1 MENKP
6 KTMKTTEAFSRPSAT
21 SADLASEPSAEPFD
35 PQQITIR
42 IYHNMDMILKLQ
54 VDSPFSERPLVYMWG
69 CWL

>member
-6 KTMKTTEAFSRPSAT
+6 KTIKTTEAFSRPSAT
-21 SADLASEPSAEPFD
+21 SADLVSEPSAEPYD

-54 VDSPFSERPLVYMWG
+54 VDR
-69 CWL
+69 